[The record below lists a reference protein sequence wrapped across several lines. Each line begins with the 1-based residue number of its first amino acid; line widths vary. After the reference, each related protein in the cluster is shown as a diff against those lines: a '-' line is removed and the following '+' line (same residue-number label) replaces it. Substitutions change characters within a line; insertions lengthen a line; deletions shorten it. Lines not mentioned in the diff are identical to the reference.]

1 MTTRQRKQLILIVP
15 PGRYRELLSALTM
28 PVAVVRLAN
37 HVQRVLPDVDCHVI
51 EAPVVFGQPINEEGE
66 AKVHEMIYDYLDRLI
81 DGDVLIGFSTF
92 ANRDVVHALPL
103 AQGVKAR
110 YRCPVIL
117 GGYAAST
124 CAELVAK
131 EYPEF
136 FDGICVSAGEAAL
149 VAALERMDG
158 PHLRNRH
165 EIPNLVYF
173 EDGEVKQNP
182 RLAAPKLA
190 DLPPLD
196 LSVLHRAESYE
207 QLPYFSTAG
216 CPFTCD
222 FCYEPWMYPGYDKN
236 SLEKV
241 LSDLDSALS
250 TLNTPLV
257 SFVDPLFGGDKKQTI
272 PLLDALR
279 GGDIKF
285 TFYTRVDVLDEATFA
300 MSENC
305 NLMFVGLEAV
315 NSSLVYM
322 NKTHNSELYIK
333 KMGETMRLSSSTA

>member
-1 MTTRQRKQLILIVP
+1 
-15 PGRYRELLSALTM
+15 
-28 PVAVVRLAN
+28 
-37 HVQRVLPDVDCHVI
+37 
-51 EAPVVFGQPINEEGE
+51 
-66 AKVHEMIYDYLDRLI
+66 
-81 DGDVLIGFSTF
+81 
-92 ANRDVVHALPL
+92 
-103 AQGVKAR
+103 
-110 YRCPVIL
+110 
-117 GGYAAST
+117 
-124 CAELVAK
+124 
-131 EYPEF
+131 
-136 FDGICVSAGEAAL
+136 
-149 VAALERMDG
+149 MDG

-279 GGDIKF
+279 GSDIKF

-300 MSENC
+300 PWARIAISC
-305 NLMFVGLEAV
+305 L
-315 NSSLVYM
+315 LVL
-322 NKTHNSELYIK
+322 K
-333 KMGETMRLSSSTA
+333 RCQTAHWCT